1 VEPCP
6 TVFLASVQ
14 PAPVFGAE
22 QVQALLAFSRETA
35 AARDEGELGRAVAH
49 GLAALFPERAFCLR
63 FLDPKTLALTSLHVR
78 GRLRPQARDRVVL
91 RRTAV
96 RKTGLCEQALT
107 AAGLVVGD
115 RDDPVLEGCERAT
128 AVPLAAG
135 GLLFGVLHVEYAPG
149 SPGSPE
155 GDEPIL
161 LQLANHGAIAL
172 RNLRALE
179 EVTFLKGFLEDL
191 IENANALVLVAD
203 RQRRVLVFN
212 RALRRLTGLSG
223 EAALGSDLALLAPP
237 EERRR
242 IETAFARAFDA
253 EPVAG
258 FETRILVAGG
268 GEARILVNTSALYGA
283 SGEVEG
289 MIAIGQDMTALR
301 ALERNA
307 EEAQRLAELGQLAA
321 GIVHELGNPLTAVTM
336 YSEALHAKLARQ
348 PAPDAAD
355 LDKLRAIRDAG
366 ERLLKFSRELMAYA
380 KPPPERLEEVDVAE
394 VAAQAL
400 RVCEPVLGRAR
411 ARVERRVEP
420 APRIQAVAGQ
430 LLQLFVNLLTN
441 AAQALPPDGGE
452 IALEVRA
459 GPCGVEAKVRDGG
472 AGMPPEVRRR
482 IFEPFFTTKGDGTG
496 LGLCIVQRIVARHG
510 GELAVESAP
519 GAGTTFTIA
528 LPVHPPI

>member
-1 VEPCP
+1 VEPRP
-6 TVFLASVQ
+6 TVFLASVRPPP
-14 PAPVFGAE
+14 PAFGAE

-49 GLAALFPERAFCLR
+49 GLTALFPERAFCLR
-63 FLDPKTLALTSLHVR
+63 FFDPKTLALTSLHVR
-78 GRLRPQARDRVVL
+78 GRLRPHAKDRVAL

-107 AAGLVVGD
+107 DAGLLVGD

-149 SPGSPE
+149 SAASPE
-155 GDEPIL
+155 EDEPIL

-366 ERLLKFSRELMAYA
+366 DRLLKFSRELMAYA
-380 KPPPERLEEVDVAE
+380 KPPPERLEEVDVGE
-394 VAAQAL
+394 VAAHAL

-411 ARVERRVEP
+411 VARRLEAAPRVE
-420 APRIQAVAGQ
+420 AVKGQ

-452 IALEVRA
+452 VALEVRA
-459 GPCGVEAKVRDGG
+459 APCGVEVKVRDGG

-510 GELAVESAP
+510 GELRVESAP